1 MQETTYKKDSWAYR
15 INTSHNMLIPHL
27 SQRYGYDENMNYGKL
42 PPEESCT
49 YWQNV
54 LLYVCIQLP
63 LLFMV
68 GLAFGFM
75 FIFLPITSV
84 VFYFATFIYLPE
96 LLVGFLLLGLYGLLG
111 LFITFMLL
119 KGNEKASKY
128 ITPVINDISEMYDC
142 LKEKYCKKLNF
153 K

>member
-68 GLAFGFM
+68 GLVIGFM

-84 VFYFATFIYLPE
+84 VFYLATFIYLPE

-128 ITPVINDISEMYDC
+128 ITPVINDIGEMYDC
-142 LKEKYCKKLNF
+142 LKDKYCKKLNF

>member
-27 SQRYGYDENMNYGKL
+27 NQRYDYDENMNYGKL

-63 LLFMV
+63 LLFMI

-84 VFYFATFIYLPE
+84 VFY
-96 LLVGFLLLGLYGLLG
+96 LLLGLYGLLG

>member
-27 SQRYGYDENMNYGKL
+27 NQRYDYDENMNYGKL
-42 PPEESCT
+42 PTEESCT

-63 LLFMV
+63 LLFMI

-84 VFYFATFIYLPE
+84 VFYLATFIYLPE

>member
-27 SQRYGYDENMNYGKL
+27 NQRYDYDEYGTYGKL
-42 PPEESCT
+42 PPLESCT

-54 LLYVCIQLP
+54 LLYLCIQLP
-63 LLFMV
+63 LLFIV
-68 GLAFGFM
+68 GLAFAFM

-84 VFYFATFIYLPE
+84 VFYLATFIYLPE
-96 LLVGFLLLGLYGLLG
+96 LLVGFLLLGLYGLLS

-128 ITPVINDISEMYDC
+128 ITPVINDIGEMYDC